1 MANPDKKKDGPKY
14 IYDSSMNEREYMMSC
29 WHVRV
34 VYRMFTTL
42 LYWIK
47 DGCMTILKEGL
58 SALKA
63 IAFSVAVNG
72 FTAL

>member
-1 MANPDKKKDGPKY
+1 METPDKIKDGPKY
-14 IYDSSMNEREYMMSC
+14 IYDSSVNEREDIMSC

-47 DGCMTILKEGL
+47 DGCIAILKEGL

-63 IAFSVAVNG
+63 VAFSVADNG
-72 FTAL
+72 FTVL